1 EAVEKSARAVRPQR
15 RPGPKART
23 KRQEGP
29 PMVRIPT
36 GSTIARCLAAALFTL
51 ALTSTSAFAVAQ
63 NSDQQSCLN
72 AMNGNGAKVA
82 AAQGK
87 ENTGCVKGVG
97 SGKVISTADACLTAD
112 SKLKV
117 SKAKQ

>member
-1 EAVEKSARAVRPQR
+1 FVPSGGPDPKPERSDR
-15 RPGPKART
+15 RGL
-23 KRQEGP
+23 Q
-29 PMVRIPT
+29 MVRIPT

-51 ALTSTSAFAVAQ
+51 ALTSTSAFAAAQ

-72 AMNGNGAKVA
+72 TMNGNGAKVA

-87 ENTGCVKGVG
+87 ENTSCVKGVG
-97 SGKVISTADACLTAD
+97 SGKVVSTADFCLTAD

-117 SKAKQ
+117 SKAKQKVS